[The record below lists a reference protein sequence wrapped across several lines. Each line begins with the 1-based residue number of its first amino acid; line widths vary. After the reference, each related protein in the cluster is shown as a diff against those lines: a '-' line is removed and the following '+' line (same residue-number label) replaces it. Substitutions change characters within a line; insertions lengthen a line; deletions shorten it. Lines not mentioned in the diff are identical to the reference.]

1 MYLKYTVSIG
11 FYLSSQLLE
20 YNRCRFARI
29 IYSPWGAELPV
40 NGVLSA
46 VGLLGYIQSL
56 GC

>member
-1 MYLKYTVSIG
+1 MGYYPLYVC
-11 FYLSSQLLE
+11 YD
-20 YNRCRFARI
+20 
-29 IYSPWGAELPV
+29 IYSPWGAELSV